1 LYNAN
6 QELKL
11 LIQSYR
17 WSKVFVKRWVWWSA
31 RNKANRGEKMAYKE
45 NICSSIMYHLKVCEK
60 LQHQQKPARQR
71 LKGSWIPPPKE
82 FYKINVDASFHVND
96 GHGGW
101 GFVIRNHE
109 GIMLQAGAGSLKR
122 ISSPLHAETLAAL

>member
-45 NICSSIMYHLKVCEK
+45 KYLQLYHV
-60 LQHQQKPARQR
+60 P
-71 LKGSWIPPPKE
+71 
-82 FYKINVDASFHVND
+82 F
-96 GHGGW
+96 
-101 GFVIRNHE
+101 E
-109 GIMLQAGAGSLKR
+109 GL
-122 ISSPLHAETLAAL
+122 